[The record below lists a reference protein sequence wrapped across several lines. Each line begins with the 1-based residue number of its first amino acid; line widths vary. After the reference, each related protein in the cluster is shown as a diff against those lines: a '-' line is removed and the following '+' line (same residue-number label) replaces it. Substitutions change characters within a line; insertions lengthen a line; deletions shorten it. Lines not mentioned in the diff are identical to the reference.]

1 MKHTC
6 NCQSCRGEGPD
17 DDDEAEVP
25 FSVINEWIKDNLEL
39 IAENS
44 SYQYT
49 GNTDEAL
56 NLWIKRYSH
65 RIYDEFETQILSYYT
80 QQIQTKKEDGP

>member
-1 MKHTC
+1 MKYTC
-6 NCQSCRGEGPD
+6 NCPSCRGEGPD
-17 DDDEAEVP
+17 DDGVEVP
-25 FSVINEWIKDNLEL
+25 IKVINEWIKDNLEL

-44 SYQYT
+44 SYIYT

-56 NLWIKRYSH
+56 NLWIRQYNH
-65 RIYDEFETQILSYYT
+65 RIYDEFETQILSYHM